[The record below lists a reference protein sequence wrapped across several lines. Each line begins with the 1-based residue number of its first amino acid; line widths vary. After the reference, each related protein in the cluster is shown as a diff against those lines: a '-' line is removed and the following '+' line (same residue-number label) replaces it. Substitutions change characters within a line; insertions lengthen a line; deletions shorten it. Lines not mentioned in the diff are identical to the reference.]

1 MPEKSNLKPEDRE
14 RIFKLF
20 KELDVDKDGRV
31 SVSELASKIKNPE
44 KDSTA
49 AEIIGRGES
58 RTTMTF
64 QEFVEY
70 ITDTETQLKLAF
82 RQMDKN
88 HDNVVDA
95 SEIQAQMRE
104 LGVEISLKEAER
116 LLKKVDQ
123 DASSSISFNEWR
135 DFLLL
140 SGKTQL
146 EDIFHYWRRAS
157 AVDIGELVQ
166 VPDDFTEEEKKSGEA
181 WRTLVAG
188 GIAGCV
194 SRTVTAPLDRIKTI
208 YQARGT
214 KAASTG
220 LIGSFK
226 KMFHEGGVISMW
238 RGNGV
243 NCIKIGPEQAFRFEA
258 YETYKKILFKKD
270 GSSEPLVLYEKFIAG
285 ALAGATSQT
294 LIYPMEVLKT
304 RMCLRKTGQYSSM
317 FDCARKLYHEHGLW
331 VFYRGYIPNLVG
343 ILPYAGIDLALYETF
358 KTLYV
363 KALNKSVEPG
373 EKLTA
378 PPVYVSLTAGACSSV
393 CGQIATYP
401 LALVKTKLQAETEKI
416 SLKHLIQRIIKQEGM
431 MGLYRGMGANML
443 KVIPAVSISYACYE
457 KVRTMLGI

>member
-1 MPEKSNLKPEDRE
+1 
-14 RIFKLF
+14 
-20 KELDVDKDGRV
+20 
-31 SVSELASKIKNPE
+31 
-44 KDSTA
+44 
-49 AEIIGRGES
+49 
-58 RTTMTF
+58 
-64 QEFVEY
+64 
-70 ITDTETQLKLAF
+70 
-82 RQMDKN
+82 
-88 HDNVVDA
+88 
-95 SEIQAQMRE
+95 
-104 LGVEISLKEAER
+104 
-116 LLKKVDQ
+116 
-123 DASSSISFNEWR
+123 
-135 DFLLL
+135 
-140 SGKTQL
+140 
-146 EDIFHYWRRAS
+146 
-157 AVDIGELVQ
+157 
-166 VPDDFTEEEKKSGEA
+166 
-181 WRTLVAG
+181 
-188 GIAGCV
+188 
-194 SRTVTAPLDRIKTI
+194 
-208 YQARGT
+208 
-214 KAASTG
+214 
-220 LIGSFK
+220 
-226 KMFHEGGVISMW
+226 MFHEGGVISMW

>member
-14 RIFKLF
+14 RIFRLF
-20 KELDVDKDGRV
+20 KELDIDKDGRV
-31 SVSELASKIKNPE
+31 SVSELASKINNAE
-44 KDSTA
+44 RDSTA
-49 AEIIGRGES
+49 AKIIGRGES

-64 QEFVEY
+64 QEFVDY

-123 DASSSISFNEWR
+123 DASSSIDFNEWR

-140 SGKTQL
+140 SGNTRL

-166 VPDDFTEEEKKSGEA
+166 VPDDYTEEEKKSGEA

-220 LIGSFK
+220 LIRSFK
-226 KMFHEGGVISMW
+226 KMHHEGGVISMW

-243 NCIKIGPEQAFRFEA
+243 NCIKIAPEQAFRFQA
-258 YETYKKILFKKD
+258 YETYKRVLFKKD
-270 GSSEPLVLYEKFIAG
+270 GSSEPLALYEKFTAG

-317 FDCARKLYHEHGLW
+317 FDCARKLYHEHGLR

-363 KALNKSVEPG
+363 KTLNRNAEKG

-378 PPVYVSLTAGACSSV
+378 PPVYVSLTAGASSSV

-401 LALVKTKLQAETEKI
+401 LALIKTKLQAESEKI
-416 SLKHLIQRIIKQEGM
+416 SLKHLTQRIIKQEGV

-457 KVRTMLGI
+457 KARTMLGM